1 MSEEFT
7 EVSYKFTDR
16 ATMSGRMKVPSKFIE
31 DAKANDEMWNDDI
44 EQYILA
50 RHNYQDSCDLDGSG
64 YEEFWDVSVV
74 SNSDK

>member
-7 EVSYKFTDR
+7 EVRYRFKDR
-16 ATMSGRMKVPSKFIE
+16 VTMSGRMKVPSKFLE

-44 EQYILA
+44 EQYILT
-50 RHNYQDSCDLDGSG
+50 RHNYQDSCELDGFG
-64 YEEFWDVSVV
+64 EEEFWDVSVV